1 MARTIPALINNRE
14 YHIAFG
20 DDEEVQNYISASFAQ
35 EIQDSNIE
43 INRNGFFFMT
53 LDLGFEDDQD
63 RFGEIETSFLIKP
76 DFECQ
81 YPIFL
86 GSDFLDAE
94 EIHSVSEFSLIIES
108 EDRDLMQIH
117 MNY

>member
-1 MARTIPALINNRE
+1 
-14 YHIAFG
+14 
-20 DDEEVQNYISASFAQ
+20 
-35 EIQDSNIE
+35 
-43 INRNGFFFMT
+43 MT
-53 LDLGFEDDQD
+53 LDLGFEDEQD
-63 RFGEIETSFLIKP
+63 RFGEIETPFLIKP

-108 EDRDLMQIH
+108 EDRDLMQIQ
-117 MNY
+117 MDD

>member
-1 MARTIPALINNRE
+1 MARTISALINNRE
-14 YHIAFG
+14 YDIAF
-20 DDEEVQNYISASFAQ
+20 DDNEELQNYISASFAH

-53 LDLGFEDDQD
+53 LDLGFEDEQD
-63 RFGEIETSFLIKP
+63 NFGEIETSFIIKP
-76 DFECQ
+76 DYECQ

-117 MNY
+117 IDY

>member
-1 MARTIPALINNRE
+1 MTRTISTLINNRE
-14 YHIAFG
+14 YDIAFD
-20 DDEEVQNYISASFAQ
+20 DDEEVNYISASFAHQ
-35 EIQDSNIE
+35 IQDSNIT
-43 INRNGFFFMT
+43 INNYGFFYMT
-53 LDLGFEDDQD
+53 LDLGFENEQD

-117 MNY
+117 IDD